1 MSTVQNFVLN
11 YLQCFKT
18 CKFFSISDAVD
29 FLWLSTKSKYPWHRK
44 ANKFSLYTAIW
55 RKFKEDFIK
64 EMKLI
69 LNIN

>member
-1 MSTVQNFVLN
+1 MFQN
-11 YLQCFKT
+11 LQI
-18 CKFFSISDAVD
+18 FSISDAVD
-29 FLWLSTKSKYPWHRK
+29 FLWLSTKSKYPLHRK
-44 ANKFSLYTAIW
+44 ANKFSLHTAIW

>member
-29 FLWLSTKSKYPWHRK
+29 FLLQKVNILGTVKRTNLAYTLLSEENSTKILSKR
-44 ANKFSLYTAIW
+44 
-55 RKFKEDFIK
+55 
-64 EMKLI
+64 
-69 LNIN
+69 

>member
-29 FLWLSTKSKYPWHRK
+29 FLLQKVNILGTVKRTNLAYTLLSEENSRKILSKR
-44 ANKFSLYTAIW
+44 
-55 RKFKEDFIK
+55 
-64 EMKLI
+64 
-69 LNIN
+69 